1 LTPLQ
6 YLIISEDQK
15 GNYICPTVFY
25 ALSQQ
30 GTDDDNM
37 WILGD
42 YFLFSHYSIFDNVN
56 NQVGFAKSIAY
67 NWTQSVDP
75 PLFPEASTGTVA
87 MATQT
92 ITATVARTMTPTA
105 TKTMTPAA
113 TKTMTPAATKTMTPT
128 AMETM
133 TPTVA
138 KTMTPA
144 ATKTMTPTTTQ
155 TMTTMMMTKT
165 DTMTIMKSTTGQSQ
179 TGGASACTLSSHFY
193 FFVLLAIIFTHH
205 NRAF

>member
-42 YFLFSHYSIFDNVN
+42 YFLFSHYSIFDIVN

-105 TKTMTPAA
+105 T
-113 TKTMTPAATKTMTPT
+113 
-128 AMETM
+128 
-133 TPTVA
+133 